1 MYKKASTGSQPFTNS
16 LLEYT
21 LIMGHTLSSLQ
32 KTTNFS
38 CKKCVILSN
47 LSLELSQHST
57 CVSITYISTRAPQS
71 VATIT
76 YRLLYLICWR
86 RSLALVK
93 WQVCS
98 SSWGRHRDGHHHTPT
113 HANVRIAKR
122 FVYSALPAKVCR
134 RWLDDINIPFPDEP
148 TATIVSKVFA
158 EKSTQTQWPSPQCD
172 FAHAKTFNWCWGPV
186 EMNDWH
192 IRGGMEC
199 FQNLQI

>member
-32 KTTNFS
+32 KTTNLS

-98 SSWGRHRDGHHHTPT
+98 SSWGRAGVTEMDIIILQHMLMCELQ
-113 HANVRIAKR
+113 N
-122 FVYSALPAKVCR
+122 ALFTLHCPRKYVAGD
-134 RWLDDINIPFPDEP
+134 WTTSIFH
-148 TATIVSKVFA
+148 S
-158 EKSTQTQWPSPQCD
+158 QTNPPQQLSP
-172 FAHAKTFNWCWGPV
+172 
-186 EMNDWH
+186 
-192 IRGGMEC
+192 RY
-199 FQNLQI
+199 LQRKALKHSDRVNNAILHMRKHSICV